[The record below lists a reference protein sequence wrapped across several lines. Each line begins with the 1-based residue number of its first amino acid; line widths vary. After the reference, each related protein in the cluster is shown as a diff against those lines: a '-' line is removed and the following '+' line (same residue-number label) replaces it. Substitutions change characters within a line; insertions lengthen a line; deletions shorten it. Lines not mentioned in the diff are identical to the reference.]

1 MECAGFFVFQTLAA
15 GIPPLVVAMNAIG
28 GLAEGITQGS
38 PRIRQGKAVAGAQMT
53 LWRHQHLHAVTVNF
67 LGVHQMGKIQFFGLF
82 EQDRG

>member
-1 MECAGFFVFQTLAA
+1 M
-15 GIPPLVVAMNAIG
+15 VVAMNAIG
-28 GLAEGITQGS
+28 GLAEGIAQGS

-82 EQDRG
+82 EQHRG